1 MAHPDN
7 VAGIM
12 MIALSEEQTQ
22 VLTLLVKQGRYASLQ
37 EALDAALILLVD
49 ETELEEPENNSQYLQ
64 WLEHTRQKLE
74 EGLEQSKRG
83 DVLDGETVIAQLRQ
97 KVLSAREQEQ

>member
-1 MAHPDN
+1 
-7 VAGIM
+7 M

-37 EALDAALILLVD
+37 ESLDAALILLVD
-49 ETELEEPENNSQYLQ
+49 ETELEELEDNPQYLQ

>member
-1 MAHPDN
+1 
-7 VAGIM
+7 M
-12 MIALSEEQTQ
+12 MIALTEEQTQ

-37 EALDAALILLVD
+37 EALDAALMLLVD
-49 ETELEEPENNSQYLQ
+49 ETELEELEDNPQYLQ

-83 DVLDGETVIAQLRQ
+83 DVLDGETVIAKLRQ